1 MRTAKRAALSEGS
14 ASASSIASVCIDCV
28 PPSAPASAWTVTR
41 IRFTSGC
48 TSVSDTPAVCV
59 WKRSHKERG
68 FCAPKVSRISRA
80 QMRRAARNF
89 ATSSKK
95 SLWLLKKNDSRGA
108 KSSMARPRSSA
119 QRTYSSPSARVKAS
133 SWAAVEPA
141 SRMW

>member
-1 MRTAKRAALSEGS
+1 M
-14 ASASSIASVCIDCV
+14 
-28 PPSAPASAWTVTR
+28 
-41 IRFTSGC
+41 
-48 TSVSDTPAVCV
+48 
-59 WKRSHKERG
+59 WKRSHSERG
-68 FCAPKVSRISRA
+68 FFAPKVSRISRA

-108 KSSMARPRSSA
+108 KSSIASPRSSA

-133 SWAAVEPA
+133 SCAAVEPA